1 MNRKIKRHKSYD
13 YSGSQTSLLSF
24 RRLVRPCSKTFTPA
38 YRYYESGQRSL
49 PFCGFRQGGRLTRRE
64 RGHRGEVTLDHRG
77 LNKQTYC
84 SLQRRDFIQNISRST
99 KFESKTESTL
109 TKNSRLHCTNA
120 PEYRDGCSQHPGI
133 RFPTPG
139 NPVPNAWESCSQHPG
154 VLFPC
159 GFMYPVCRREEETGK
174 EKVGQ
179 GQGICLTRRGKGH
192 RGEIS
197 TDVQR
202 KEHWEERR
210 SRKKE
215 KKGKSGWRRC
225 NLSFPIHVFNRRT
238 RRGKQNLPP
247 HHTERREV
255 VLNRPRTH
263 QSGAPWHRRHP
274 GRRRCHRVHLPCSAI
289 WNGLNRCRTCPFQ
302 MQR

>member
-133 RFPTPG
+133 LFPTPG
-139 NPVPNAWESCSQHPG
+139 NPVPNTRESCSRAGSCIRFAGGRKKQERKKSDRG
-154 VLFPC
+154 R
-159 GFMYPVCRREEETGK
+159 GFVSHGGEKDTEEKSAPMCRERNTGKREEAGK
-174 EKVGQ
+174 K
-179 GQGICLTRRGKGH
+179 RR
-192 RGEIS
+192 
-197 TDVQR
+197 
-202 KEHWEERR
+202 
-210 SRKKE
+210 
-215 KKGKSGWRRC
+215 KGKADGADVIYH
-225 NLSFPIHVFNRRT
+225 FPSMYSTEEPEEVNKTSLLTTPRGGRSSLIVPEPIKVVPLGTGDT
-238 RRGKQNLPP
+238 RAVAGVIVYISL
-247 HHTERREV
+247 V
-255 VLNRPRTH
+255 RPF
-263 QSGAPWHRRHP
+263 GM
-274 GRRRCHRVHLPCSAI
+274 V
-289 WNGLNRCRTCPFQ
+289 
-302 MQR
+302 

>member
-133 RFPTPG
+133 LFPTPG
-139 NPVPNAWESCSQHPG
+139 NPAPNTRESCSRAGSFIQFAGGRKKQERKKPDRG
-154 VLFPC
+154 R
-159 GFMYPVCRREEETGK
+159 GFVSNGGGKDTEEKSAPMCRERNTGKREEAGK
-174 EKVGQ
+174 KRRKGKADGADVIYHFPSMYSTEEPEEVNKTS
-179 GQGICLTRRGKGH
+179 LLTTRRGGRSSLIVPEPIKVVPLGTGDT
-192 RGEIS
+192 RAVAGVIVYIS
-197 TDVQR
+197 LV
-202 KEHWEERR
+202 
-210 SRKKE
+210 
-215 KKGKSGWRRC
+215 
-225 NLSFPIHVFNRRT
+225 
-238 RRGKQNLPP
+238 
-247 HHTERREV
+247 
-255 VLNRPRTH
+255 RPF
-263 QSGAPWHRRHP
+263 GM
-274 GRRRCHRVHLPCSAI
+274 V
-289 WNGLNRCRTCPFQ
+289 
-302 MQR
+302 

>member
-179 GQGICLTRRGKGH
+179 GQGICLTRRGKD
-192 RGEIS
+192 
-197 TDVQR
+197 T
-202 KEHWEERR
+202 EEKSAPMCRERNTGKREEEGKKRR
-210 SRKKE
+210 
-215 KKGKSGWRRC
+215 KGKADGADQP
-225 NLSFPIHVFNRRT
+225 N
-238 RRGKQNLPP
+238 KLPYENKGHDVDP
-247 HHTERREV
+247 DY
-255 VLNRPRTH
+255 
-263 QSGAPWHRRHP
+263 
-274 GRRRCHRVHLPCSAI
+274 C
-289 WNGLNRCRTCPFQ
+289 
-302 MQR
+302 

>member
-64 RGHRGEVTLDHRG
+64 RGHRGEVTLDNRG

-139 NPVPNAWESCSQHPG
+139 NPVPNAWESCSQRPG
-154 VLFPC
+154 ILFPTPGSPVPVRVHVSGLPAGGRNRKGKSRTGAGDLSHTEGERTQRRNQHRC
-159 GFMYPVCRREEETGK
+159 AEKGTLGREKKQEKKRRKGKADGADVIYHFPSMYSTEEPEEINKTS
-174 EKVGQ
+174 
-179 GQGICLTRRGKGH
+179 LLTTRRGGRSSLIVPEPIKVVPLGTGDT
-192 RGEIS
+192 RAVSGVIVYIS
-197 TDVQR
+197 LV
-202 KEHWEERR
+202 
-210 SRKKE
+210 
-215 KKGKSGWRRC
+215 
-225 NLSFPIHVFNRRT
+225 
-238 RRGKQNLPP
+238 
-247 HHTERREV
+247 
-255 VLNRPRTH
+255 RPF
-263 QSGAPWHRRHP
+263 GM
-274 GRRRCHRVHLPCSAI
+274 V
-289 WNGLNRCRTCPFQ
+289 
-302 MQR
+302 

>member
-120 PEYRDGCSQHPGI
+120 PEYRDGCSQHPEI

-139 NPVPNAWESCSQHPG
+139 NPVPNAWESCSRAGSCIRFAGGRKKQERKKSDRG
-154 VLFPC
+154 R
-159 GFMYPVCRREEETGK
+159 GFVSHGGEKDTEEKSAPMCRERNTGKREEAGK
-174 EKVGQ
+174 KRRKGKADGADVIYHFPSMYSTEEPEEVNKTS
-179 GQGICLTRRGKGH
+179 LLTTRRGGRSSLIVPEPIKVVPLGTGDT
-192 RGEIS
+192 RAVAGVIVYIS
-197 TDVQR
+197 LV
-202 KEHWEERR
+202 
-210 SRKKE
+210 
-215 KKGKSGWRRC
+215 
-225 NLSFPIHVFNRRT
+225 
-238 RRGKQNLPP
+238 
-247 HHTERREV
+247 
-255 VLNRPRTH
+255 RPF
-263 QSGAPWHRRHP
+263 GM
-274 GRRRCHRVHLPCSAI
+274 V
-289 WNGLNRCRTCPFQ
+289 
-302 MQR
+302 